1 MAGEIF
7 VVDDEELMRD
17 TLTLILSGK
26 GYDVSAFGDGDSF
39 LAMARARRPTCI
51 LLDVSMPR
59 RSGLDILKELDVEN
73 YDVPIIM
80 ISGRG
85 DIPTAVEAIRSGAFD
100 FVEKPFDADTL
111 IVRVREAIAAF
122 ARRGTTAIVSEF
134 ADVLTPREC
143 DVLEQVVSGASTQQA
158 ARQLGISHRT
168 IEVHR
173 ARILEKLGAKNPAD
187 LVRIVLKRSKGS

>member
-1 MAGEIF
+1 MTGEIF
-7 VVDDEELMRD
+7 VVDDEALMRD

-26 GYDVSAFGDGDSF
+26 GYDVHAFRDGESF
-39 LAMARARRPTCI
+39 LATARARRPACI

-59 RSGLDILKELDVEN
+59 RSGLDVLKELDRQK

-85 DIPTAVEAIRSGAFD
+85 DIPTAVEAIKCGAFD

-111 IVRVREAIAAF
+111 VVRVREAIAAF
-122 ARRGTTAIVSEF
+122 NKRGTTAIASEF
-134 ADVLTPREC
+134 RAVLTPREC
-143 DVLEQVVSGASTQQA
+143 DVLEQVMSGASTQEA
-158 ARQLGISHRT
+158 AHHLGISHRT

-173 ARILEKLGAKNPAD
+173 ARILEKLGAKGPAD

>member
-17 TLTLILSGK
+17 TITLILSGK
-26 GYDVSAFGDGDSF
+26 GYDVSAFSDGETF
-39 LAMARARRPTCI
+39 LATVRARRPACI
-51 LLDVSMPR
+51 LLDVRMPR
-59 RSGLDILKELDVEN
+59 RSGLDILKELDGEKC
-73 YDVPIIM
+73 DVPIIM

-111 IVRVREAIAAF
+111 IVRVREAIAAS
-122 ARRGTTAIVSEF
+122 AKRGTSEIASEF
-134 ADVLTPREC
+134 RDVLTPREC

-173 ARILEKLGAKNPAD
+173 GRILEKLGAKNPAD

>member
-1 MAGEIF
+1 
-7 VVDDEELMRD
+7 
-17 TLTLILSGK
+17 
-26 GYDVSAFGDGDSF
+26 
-39 LAMARARRPTCI
+39 
-51 LLDVSMPR
+51 
-59 RSGLDILKELDVEN
+59 N

-122 ARRGTTAIVSEF
+122 ARRGTSAIVSEF

-158 ARQLGISHRT
+158 ARHLGISHRT

-173 ARILEKLGAKNPAD
+173 GRILEKLGAKNPAD